1 MKYVPVKSVCVGKT
15 KPMWMSFKAMKAV
28 KHRHNVY
35 RKYKDHSHPACRNAD
50 RQASVA
56 VRNSR
61 RHFERML
68 SLNIKEDKK
77 SFYSYARSKT
87 KTKVQAGPLRDDHG
101 QEVSHPGAMADIFDK
116 QFLANRTNG
125 CAYATVLRLSSV
137 CL

>member
-1 MKYVPVKSVCVGKT
+1 
-15 KPMWMSFKAMKAV
+15 MKAV
-28 KHRHNVY
+28 KHIHNVY

-87 KTKVQAGPLRDDHG
+87 KTKAQAGPLRDDHG
-101 QEVSHPGAMADIFDK
+101 QEVSHPGTMAGIFDK

-125 CAYATVLRLSSV
+125 CAYPTVLRLSSV